1 MTWSSKNPGLVE
13 ETDKKTDSSNAVW
26 EMLLQ
31 GRSQGTTGAQ
41 KRGTS
46 LKADAKNMPMAA
58 SLQSLCSEPLC
69 STASQGLQERGVR
82 VTWT

>member
-46 LKADAKNMPMAA
+46 LKADGQKHADG
-58 SLQSLCSEPLC
+58 SL
-69 STASQGLQERGVR
+69 TAESVL
-82 VTWT
+82 